1 MAFLERL
8 AARFVAWVD
17 GGRTILRTEAV
28 IMPHGSAWL
37 RVELDNRFAWYPTE
51 DLAARGD
58 TVRHGI
64 VWVPPMTGWTE
75 RWRAA

>member
-8 AARFVAWVD
+8 A
-17 GGRTILRTEAV
+17 
-28 IMPHGSAWL
+28 AWL